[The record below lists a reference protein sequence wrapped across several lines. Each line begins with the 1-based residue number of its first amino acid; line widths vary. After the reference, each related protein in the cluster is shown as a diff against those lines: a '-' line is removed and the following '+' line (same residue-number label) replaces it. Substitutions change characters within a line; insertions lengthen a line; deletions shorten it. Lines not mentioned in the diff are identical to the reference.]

1 MGHLFAIDIGNTN
14 IVLGLYE
21 GEALAA
27 SWRLATDSERMP
39 DEYAV
44 LLLNLF
50 ANGGA
55 DPGTVTGCII
65 SCVVPPLLG
74 TFLEVVRTHFSLEP
88 LVVGPGVKTG
98 VRIRT
103 DNPREVGADRI
114 ANAAAAAR
122 IHGLPAILIDFGTA
136 TTFDA
141 LSQEGDYLGGAIAPG
156 MGLAAEALAAGAAQ
170 LHRFEV
176 RFPPSVI
183 GKNTVH
189 AMQSGLVWGYV
200 ALVEGMVKRMG
211 EELGD
216 SPVVVATGGLAPLVA
231 GSIPAINK
239 VDPNLTLEG
248 LRIIYELNL
257 AD

>member
-1 MGHLFAIDIGNTN
+1 MGQLLAIDIGNTN

-21 GEALAA
+21 EEALAS

-44 LLLNLF
+44 LILNLF
-50 ANGGA
+50 ASGGG
-55 DPGTVTGCII
+55 DPGAVSSCII

-74 TFLEVVRTHFSLEP
+74 TFLEVAQSLFGVDP

-141 LSQEGDYLGGAIAPG
+141 ISQEGDYLGGAIAPG
-156 MGLAAEALAAGAAQ
+156 MALAAEALAAGAAQ

-176 RFPPSVI
+176 RFPPAVI

-200 ALVEGMVKRMG
+200 ALVEGMVERMKK
-211 EELGD
+211 ELGD

-231 GSIPAINK
+231 ESIPSIDK
-239 VDPNLTLEG
+239 VDPVLTLEG
-248 LRIIYELNL
+248 LRIIHELNHP
-257 AD
+257 D

>member
-1 MGHLFAIDIGNTN
+1 MGQLLAIDIGNTN
-14 IVLGLYE
+14 IVLGLYD

-44 LLLNLF
+44 LLVSLF
-50 ANGGA
+50 ERGNA
-55 DPGTVTGCII
+55 DPAAVDACII

-74 TFLEVVRTHFSLEP
+74 TFLEVARRRFGVEP

-122 IHGLPAILIDFGTA
+122 LHGLPAILIDFGTA

-141 LSQEGDYLGGAIAPG
+141 VSKEGDYLGGAIAPG

-170 LHRFEV
+170 LHRFEL
-176 RFPPSVI
+176 RFPPRVI
-183 GKNTVH
+183 GRNTVH

-200 ALVEGMVKRMG
+200 SLVEGMVARMS

-231 GSIPAINK
+231 DRIPSIDK
-239 VDPNLTLEG
+239 VDPDLTLEG
-248 LRIIYELNL
+248 LRIIHELNL
-257 AD
+257 SS